1 MKQGV
6 HTSAYAISTTRQ
18 PQPINSQFMCLHR
31 TKNNHLVYPIT
42 RHTASWRG
50 AMSRQQRSA
59 ASATIHRGRNNQ
71 HLPFPLHA
79 CAACG
84 AWRARCRTAA
94 FPAVPAAAT
103 TTKSRGIVEE
113 AEAAPA
119 SSAATAAGATPS
131 MVGCAAATRPLA
143 PWTSQLGRAATKA
156 NASDAPPSS
165 ICFARAWP
173 QEELLGAVMSLGTR
187 TVCLTHR

>member
-59 ASATIHRGRNNQ
+59 ASATIHRGRNSRRAIINTC
-71 HLPFPLHA
+71 PFPYTLVPREGGVRE
-79 CAACG
+79 CCG
-84 AWRARCRTAA
+84 AWRDRCRTAA
-94 FPAVPAAAT
+94 SPAVPAAAT

-165 ICFARAWP
+165 ICFARA
-173 QEELLGAVMSLGTR
+173 
-187 TVCLTHR
+187 